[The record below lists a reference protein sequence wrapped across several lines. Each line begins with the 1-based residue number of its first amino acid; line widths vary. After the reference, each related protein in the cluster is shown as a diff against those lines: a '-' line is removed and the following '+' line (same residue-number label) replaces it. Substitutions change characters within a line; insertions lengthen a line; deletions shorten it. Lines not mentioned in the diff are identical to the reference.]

1 MQSDS
6 ELTMQ
11 VNLADEAA
19 KNGGTGAPSL
29 TPFALMPVSI
39 VALGPFSQPVER
51 LMAVQSAVAK
61 LVDLLTTPGFALP
74 HSLRAWLRAT

>member
-19 KNGGTGAPSL
+19 KNGATDAPSL
-29 TPFALMPVSI
+29 TPFALMPASI
-39 VALGPFSQPVER
+39 VARGSFRHTMRRFEPR
-51 LMAVQSAVAK
+51 L
-61 LVDLLTTPGFALP
+61 LIDL
-74 HSLRAWLRAT
+74 